1 MDLIGQIFFA
11 LLGASMGS
19 VLWVFSRVLASEE
32 IPAMQAP
39 CPYCSGTFPST
50 VWLPIV
56 GTIARCTACRRTLPR
71 ARFVVEIGLAI
82 TYVIA
87 AGRIDSKLTLLE
99 IVVFTVPIIVL
110 LLTDIWTGAVFS
122 NLAIAGIVLGLLLA
136 LFHGFGE
143 LQDAFKGL
151 IAGVMIFGALML
163 VLRKIL
169 PSVHLAPLGWGDVLI
184 AGMLGAMARWPGMLF
199 SLFAGMVVA
208 GIGVALVISMRTE
221 DRARVIP
228 FGPFLCAAAIPVF
241 ALTF

>member
-1 MDLIGQIFFA
+1 MDLIGPIFFA
-11 LLGASMGS
+11 LLGASIGS
-19 VLWVFSRVLASEE
+19 VLWVFSRVLAAEE
-32 IPAMQAP
+32 LPAVQPP
-39 CPYCSGTFPST
+39 CPYCSGTFAGT

-56 GTIARCTACRRTLPR
+56 GASVRCTACRRTLPR

-82 TYVIA
+82 AYVIA
-87 AGRIDSKLTLLE
+87 AGRIDSNLTLLE
-99 IVVFTVPIIVL
+99 IVVFTAPIIVL

-122 NLAIAGIVLGLLLA
+122 NLAIVGIATGLLFA

-143 LQDAFKGL
+143 LQDALKGL

-184 AGMLGAMARWPGMLF
+184 AGMLGSMARWPGMLF

-221 DRARVIP
+221 DRSRVIP

>member
-1 MDLIGQIFFA
+1 MDLVAPVFFA
-11 LLGASMGS
+11 LLGATIGS
-19 VLWVFSRVLASEE
+19 VLWVFSRALASAEL
-32 IPAMQAP
+32 PAVQPP
-39 CPYCSGTFPST
+39 CPYCSGSFPST

-56 GTIARCTACRRTLPR
+56 GTVARCTACRRTLPQT
-71 ARFVVEIGLAI
+71 RFILEVGLAI
-82 TYVIA
+82 AYVVA
-87 AGRIDSKLTLLE
+87 YGRIDSKLTLLE
-99 IVVFTVPIIVL
+99 IVVFTAPIIVI

-122 NLAIAGIVLGLLLA
+122 NLAIIGIVLGLLFA

-199 SLFAGMVVA
+199 SLFAGMAVA
-208 GIGVALVISMRTE
+208 GIGIALVISMRSE
-221 DRARVIP
+221 DRSRVIP